1 MVASLVAEHG
11 VLGARTQL
19 LRRTWSLPR
28 PAIEPVSPVCA
39 SREVRKSFFCILMRR
54 LTGGGKIASGQSP
67 EKPPRKGQGLE
78 TGFNHQ
84 RPMII
89 NSIMSVL

>member
-1 MVASLVAEHG
+1 
-11 VLGARTQL
+11 
-19 LRRTWSLPR
+19 
-28 PAIEPVSPVCA
+28 
-39 SREVRKSFFCILMRR
+39 MRR

-89 NSIMSVL
+89 KSIMSVL